1 VKIDAKAKKKKE
13 KKKRERQKIEIRVTI
28 ICKEPFSKKL
38 TRPLL
43 GFIFLTYATINLCH
57 LDG

>member
-13 KKKRERQKIEIRVTI
+13 KKRKERERERQQIETRVTI

-43 GFIFLTYATINLCH
+43 GFIFLTYATI
-57 LDG
+57 